1 MDPESNVTKVGY
13 CQPPV
18 EHRFEKGTSGNPAGR
33 PKKKPGL
40 DEAFRRELDATITL
54 MMDGKRQ
61 MLTKAEVIAKQVTNA
76 AMKGDFKFLKLVLA
90 EMRREKQ
97 EGSAAGNCVPPQPQ
111 MTLEEANRV
120 LLELL
125 GPWSEGTE
133 SREDEKLLIDGPG
146 HRSNEEPERV

>member
-33 PKKKPGL
+33 PKNKPGL
-40 DEAFRRELDATITL
+40 AEALRRELETSVTL

-61 MLTKAEVIAKQVTNA
+61 VLTKAEVVAKQATNN
-76 AMKGDFKFLKLVLA
+76 AMKGDFKFSKLVLA

-97 EGSAAGNCVPPQPQ
+97 EGSAAGNCVPPKPP

-125 GPWSEGTE
+125 GSC
-133 SREDEKLLIDGPG
+133 
-146 HRSNEEPERV
+146 

>member
-40 DEAFRRELDATITL
+40 DEALRRELETSVTLIT
-54 MMDGKRQ
+54 DGKRQ
-61 MLTKAEVIAKQVTNA
+61 VLTKAEVIMKQATNN
-76 AMKGDFKFLKLVLA
+76 AMKGEYKFLRLVLE

-97 EGSAAGNCVPPQPQ
+97 EGSAAGNCVPPQPP
-111 MTLEEANRV
+111 MTLEEANRI
-120 LLELL
+120 LLEYF
-125 GPWSEGTE
+125 GPC
-133 SREDEKLLIDGPG
+133 
-146 HRSNEEPERV
+146 